1 MKGILAI
8 DPGNSTGV
16 AWGIFDETAQTVAD
30 AMRQR
35 LDSAST
41 TVSGDELTQAQEI
54 FRLWALFKER
64 CVNYRLLDPS
74 NVELVIEEF
83 NLIPGL
89 HAGGAD
95 GISPARIGWAFEGYR
110 LGRANKYHRKKHVS
124 KAIWQPASAMRYKKQ
139 LRSWDAWVRGK
150 DHERS
155 AYCHIGARLMTLFKQ
170 PR

>member
-1 MKGILAI
+1 VKGILAI

-16 AWGIFDETAQTVAD
+16 AWGIFDETAPTVAE
-30 AMRQR
+30 AMQR
-35 LDSAST
+35 RLHSDST
-41 TVSGDELTQAQEI
+41 TVTGNELEQAEK
-54 FRLWALFKER
+54 LFKIWFVFR
-64 CVNYRLLDPS
+64 SDCYKVALLDPE

-110 LGRANKYHRKKHVS
+110 QGRAAKFKGPKHTAQ
-124 KAIWQPASAMRYKKQ
+124 AIWQPASAMRYKKQ

-150 DHERS
+150 EHERS